1 MPTLYDIKPAF
12 VRSLEPAISFCVRRG
27 ITPNALTGAA
37 LGLSMAMGA
46 VLALF
51 PKERLALGA
60 VAAFLLLRMALNA
73 MDGALARRTG
83 QSTPAGEVFNELAD
97 VVADAVLFLPFVF
110 VSSAS
115 PIAVVLFALLAG
127 WSELCGV
134 LPKAAGFTRRYD
146 GPLGKSDRALA
157 VGLYLVAVAAGV
169 PRGSWETVF
178 FALLDALLVLTC
190 WNRLKRGL
198 GR

>member
-12 VRSLEPAISFCVRRG
+12 VRSLEPAISFCARRG
-27 ITPNALTGAA
+27 ITPNALTAAA
-37 LGLSMAMGA
+37 LVLSVGMGA

-51 PKERLALGA
+51 PGERLALGA
-60 VAAFLLLRMALNA
+60 VAAFFLLRMALNA

-83 QSTPAGEVFNELAD
+83 QSTPAGEVFNEASD
-97 VVADAVLFLPFVF
+97 VLADAVLFLPLVF

-115 PIAVVLFALLAG
+115 PVAVVLFALLAG

-134 LPKAAGFTRRYD
+134 LPKAGGFARRYD

-169 PRGSWETVF
+169 TRGGWETFF
-178 FALLDALLVLTC
+178 FALLDVLLVLTC
-190 WNRLKRGL
+190 ANRLRKGL

>member
-12 VRSLEPAISFCVRRG
+12 VRSLDPAISFCARRG
-27 ITPNALTGAA
+27 ITPNALTAAA
-37 LGLSMAMGA
+37 LALSVGMGA
-46 VLALF
+46 VLAFF

-60 VAAFLLLRMALNA
+60 VAAFFLLRMALNA

-83 QSTPAGEVFNELAD
+83 QSTPEGEVFNEVADVLAD
-97 VVADAVLFLPFVF
+97 SVLYLPLIF

-115 PIAVVLFALLAG
+115 PIAVVLFAFLAAM
-127 WSELCGV
+127 SELCGV
-134 LPKAAGFTRRYD
+134 LPKTAGFARRYD

-169 PRGSWETVF
+169 PRGGWETVF

-190 WNRLKRGL
+190 ANRLRKGL
-198 GR
+198 AR

>member
-1 MPTLYDIKPAF
+1 MPTLYDVKPAF
-12 VRSLEPAISFCVRRG
+12 VRSLEPAIAFCVRRG
-27 ITPNALTGAA
+27 ITPNALTSAA
-37 LGLSMAMGA
+37 LALSIGMGA

-60 VAAFLLLRMALNA
+60 VAAFFILRMALNA

-83 QSTPAGEVFNELAD
+83 QSTPAGEVFNEAAD
-97 VVADAVLFLPFVF
+97 VLADAVLFLPLVF
-110 VSSAS
+110 VSAAS
-115 PIAVVLFALLAG
+115 PVAVVLFTLLAG

-134 LPKAAGFTRRYD
+134 LPKSAGFARRYD

-157 VGLYLVAVAAGV
+157 AGIYLVAVAAGV
-169 PRGSWETVF
+169 PHGAWETVF
-178 FALLDALLVLTC
+178 FAVLDALLVLTC